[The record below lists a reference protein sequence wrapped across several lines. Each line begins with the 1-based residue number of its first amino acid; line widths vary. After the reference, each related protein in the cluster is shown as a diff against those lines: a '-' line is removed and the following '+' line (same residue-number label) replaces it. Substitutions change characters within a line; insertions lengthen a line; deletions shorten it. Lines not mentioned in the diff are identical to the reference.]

1 MDAVSIN
8 ARKCCAIE
16 KKQLVK
22 ELRKCDLCSSSY
34 AELHQCYRDAA
45 RQSGRRSRDCVTG

>member
-1 MDAVSIN
+1 MDSVSIN
-8 ARKCCAIE
+8 AQKCCVIE

-22 ELRKCDLCSSSY
+22 ELKKCDLCSGSY